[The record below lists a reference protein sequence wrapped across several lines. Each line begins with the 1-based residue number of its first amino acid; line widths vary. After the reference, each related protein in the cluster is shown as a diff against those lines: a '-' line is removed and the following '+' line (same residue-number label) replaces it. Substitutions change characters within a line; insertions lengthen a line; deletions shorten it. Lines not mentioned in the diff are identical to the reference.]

1 MKRYRSGALFV
12 PAHGSRRAVP
22 RVREVRRDD
31 GDLDAG
37 LLERGAVPDEPHRVR
52 RGVAPVAAGA
62 GHDVDDG
69 RRELFFGGGGFVL
82 LGPALAAHAEHER
95 VLDHREQPRR
105 GDEGE
110 GRGEEVRVPL
120 KRRGCFGVGF
130 GIFGIFGV
138 VAPGELEQRAPARL
152 GGFVPGG
159 AGRRLV
165 LVVALVA
172 VAARAEQRRRGAPAQ
187 ELELGDGRLDRRR
200 RPRVRVG
207 HVDVGEVRVEG
218 QEVAHARVGARVRR
232 HVRLAA
238 VHDRPASS
246 ALHGGR
252 RVVAGVVVVARPR
265 RQQPRVQQGHGH
277 DPSGGG
283 GFRLVGRRAS
293 IDFHA
298 R

>member
-1 MKRYRSGALFV
+1 M
-12 PAHGSRRAVP
+12 
-22 RVREVRRDD
+22 DD
-31 GDLDAG
+31 
-37 LLERGAVPDEPHRVR
+37 VN
-52 RGVAPVAAGA
+52 
-62 GHDVDDG
+62 DG
-69 RRELFFGGGGFVL
+69 GRELLVGGGGFVL
-82 LGPALAAHAEHER
+82 LGSALPAHAEHER

-120 KRRGCFGVGF
+120 KRRGCFGIGF

-159 AGRRLV
+159 AGGRLV

-207 HVDVGEVRVEG
+207 HVDVGEVGVEC

-252 RVVAGVVVVARPR
+252 RVARIVARRGFGGAADAAGIDAETGAAFERGEGVGAEGVGVRDVGGWELGDASER
-265 RQQPRVQQGHGH
+265 RGGERPVVGGHG
-277 DPSGGG
+277 
-283 GFRLVGRRAS
+283 GRRRLFVMLRADLLEGCEESAIQKWAAPHFSAAAS
-293 IDFHA
+293 A
-298 R
+298 